1 VTGGKRGRLT
11 HNIKMPGHPAGSSNN
26 PQASYDADNA
36 GSKKPAIKKPAVSP
50 LTEEELEAAKLQRAK
65 SRRRANKFAD

>member
-1 VTGGKRGRLT
+1 MLFWVSEQPQRGALLTPACTGA
-11 HNIKMPGHPAGSSNN
+11 P
-26 PQASYDADNA
+26 PQNA